1 MATQL
6 QIRRG
11 TSTQVAAFTGAEGE
25 IVVNTTNDSVHV
37 NDGSTAGGFEMARAD
52 LNNVSDTDLNAAL
65 TGNTVSALTITTLT
79 LGATAIT
86 ATGAELN
93 FVDGVTSAIQT
104 QIDTKAPLAS
114 PTFTGTVSAD
124 GLTVDGNVSVVSA
137 LPRIILE
144 ENDATDLNTA
154 IRNNGGVFKI
164 QTVNDA
170 ANSFTNRM
178 DINHSSGNVILYGDV
193 GIGATSAT
201 ARLEV
206 TGAFGYASGANSLGT
221 TVSKA
226 AARIRGSSDASTSL
240 FFGSLTNDA
249 EQYIQSSNGAGSA
262 ADDLALNPYGGN
274 VGIGTNSPNA
284 LLHVGGTAETQGSQ
298 ANPAIQIGS
307 TSGYR
312 LGMYTDAEGGYI
324 ENKNGDNGLIFRVK
338 TAGEAMRIDGGTGN
352 LLVGTTS
359 TTLYDATSGGGIML
373 DPNGPTTIA
382 RDDQT
387 ALYVNRTSTH
397 GDMVQFRKDGVT
409 HGRLSNTG
417 TYFFIAGGAAGGTHS
432 GIRFINNSSQ
442 RPCTS
447 GGGNLDNTVTF
458 GASNA
463 RWELVYSVGGT
474 TSTSDR
480 NEKQDIE
487 ELTDAEQRVAVAAK
501 GLLRKYRWKSAVAE
515 KGDDARIHFGIIAQD
530 LQDAFAAEG
539 LDAARYGMWCSD
551 TFWVDSEGETYD
563 TQEEAPQGATEKTR
577 LGVRYAQLL
586 AFIIAAI

>member
-1 MATQL
+1 MAL
-6 QIRRG
+6 
-11 TSTQVAAFTGAEGE
+11 TQVPIELSSTPG
-25 IVVNTTNDSVHV
+25 IVDNSN
-37 NDGSTAGGFEMARAD
+37 
-52 LNNVSDTDLNAAL
+52 
-65 TGNTVSALTITTLT
+65 
-79 LGATAIT
+79 ATAIT
-86 ATGAELN
+86 
-93 FVDGVTSAIQT
+93 I
-104 QIDTKAPLAS
+104 AS
-114 PTFTGTVSAD
+114 S
-124 GLTVDGNVSVVSA
+124 
-137 LPRIILE
+137 E
-144 ENDATDLNTA
+144 
-154 IRNNGGVFKI
+154 
-164 QTVNDA
+164 
-170 ANSFTNRM
+170 
-178 DINHSSGNVILYGDV
+178 
-193 GIGATSAT
+193 
-201 ARLEV
+201 
-206 TGAFGYASGANSLGT
+206 
-221 TVSKA
+221 
-226 AARIRGSSDASTSL
+226 
-240 FFGSLTNDA
+240 
-249 EQYIQSSNGAGSA
+249 
-262 ADDLALNPYGGN
+262 N
-274 VGIGTNSPNA
+274 VGIGTSSPNA
-284 LLHVGGTAETQGSQ
+284 SADLHVADTSDARIWLD
-298 ANPAIQIGS
+298 A
-307 TSGYR
+307 TSGDTMELY
-312 LGMYTDAEGGYI
+312 
-324 ENKNGDNGLIFRVK
+324 
-338 TAGEAMRIDGGTGN
+338 AGTNVSLFNRSNNAVTFGTNNTERMRIDSSGN

-409 HGRLSNTG
+409 HGRLSNNG

-447 GGGNLDNTVTF
+447 SGGNLDNTVTF

-586 AFIIAAI
+586 AFIIAAIQENN